1 MLTLARHAPDFFW
14 GPCGL
19 AEEGVGPTRAL
30 QYKFMAKFKPAGS
43 SKKLPAKSARAAI
56 PCLILVLLG
65 IAGMCLLF
73 YLSLQSGT
81 S

>member
-1 MLTLARHAPDFFW
+1 MIGEGTVSLTVAVRLRTPRT
-14 GPCGL
+14 
-19 AEEGVGPTRAL
+19 V
-30 QYKFMAKFKPAGS
+30 QYKFMAKLKPAGS
-43 SKKLPAKSARAAI
+43 TKKTPAKSARAAI

-65 IAGMCLLF
+65 IAAMCLLF

>member
-1 MLTLARHAPDFFW
+1 
-14 GPCGL
+14 
-19 AEEGVGPTRAL
+19 
-30 QYKFMAKFKPAGS
+30 MAKFKPAGS
-43 SKKLPAKSARAAI
+43 SKKAPAKSARSAI

-73 YLSLQSGT
+73 YLSLSSGT

>member
-1 MLTLARHAPDFFW
+1 
-14 GPCGL
+14 
-19 AEEGVGPTRAL
+19 
-30 QYKFMAKFKPAGS
+30 MAKLKPATG
-43 SKKLPAKSARAAI
+43 KKAPAKSARRAI

-73 YLSLQSGT
+73 YLSLKSSGT

>member
-1 MLTLARHAPDFFW
+1 
-14 GPCGL
+14 
-19 AEEGVGPTRAL
+19 
-30 QYKFMAKFKPAGS
+30 MAKLKPAGS
-43 SKKLPAKSARAAI
+43 TKKTPAKSARAAI

-65 IAGMCLLF
+65 IAAMCLLF

>member
-1 MLTLARHAPDFFW
+1 MSPIFFPDFLRPRIFH
-14 GPCGL
+14 
-19 AEEGVGPTRAL
+19 L
-30 QYKFMAKFKPAGS
+30 QYKFMAKLKPAGS